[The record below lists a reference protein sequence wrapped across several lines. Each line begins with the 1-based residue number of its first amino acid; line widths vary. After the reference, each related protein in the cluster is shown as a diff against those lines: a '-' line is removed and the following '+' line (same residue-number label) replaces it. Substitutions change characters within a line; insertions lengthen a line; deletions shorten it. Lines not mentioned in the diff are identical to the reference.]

1 MKMSVKR
8 LAEIPGFNID
18 RVAASAGDDPEVLR
32 MENLDT
38 DLPPPPGVIEATREA
53 VGQDEANSWL
63 PFTGKDEMKVA
74 IAAHVKRRS
83 GVEYEALAEV
93 IVTCG
98 EGDAML
104 DSLLASTD
112 LGDEVIVT
120 DPTYAGMI
128 NRVRLAGAVPH
139 LVPLRPES
147 EGWRLD
153 LDALRAAASDRTK
166 AVFVMN
172 PSLPTG
178 CVLEPEEWD
187 AIAAVCRDQDA
198 WLLYCSIYEGI
209 VFDGRPTFHPASLE
223 GMRDRTIT
231 MGSVSLEYRMIGWRV
246 GWVVAPSSIAAD
258 VGLVSIYNG
267 LVGGGIAQAGARVAL
282 ESPAEDL
289 ASAVAEYQRR
299 RDVTMKQL
307 EPYSPVP
314 AAGGWSILVDVA
326 RLGLDGA
333 EASRRLLEQKVAAT
347 PMRGWGG
354 DVAERFVR
362 FVFSN
367 EPVERLEL
375 LGERARVALASS

>member
-1 MKMSVKR
+1 MSVKR

-18 RVAASAGDDPEVLR
+18 RVAAAAGDDPEVLR

-53 VGQDEANSWL
+53 VGLDEANSWL
-63 PFTGKDEMKVA
+63 PFTGKDEMKQA
-74 IAAHVKRRS
+74 IVEHVKRRS
-83 GVEYEALAEV
+83 GVSYEALSEV
-93 IVTCG
+93 TVTCG

-128 NRVRLAGAVPH
+128 NRVRLAGAVPR
-139 LVPLRPES
+139 LVPLRPAD

-153 LDALRAAASDRTK
+153 LSALRAAASDRTK

-178 CVLEPEEWD
+178 CVLEPEEWE
-187 AIAAVCRDQDA
+187 AIAAVCRGQDA

-209 VFDGRPTFHPASLE
+209 VFDGHPIIHPASLE

-246 GWVVAPSSIAAD
+246 GWVVAPLSIASD
-258 VGLVSIYNG
+258 IGLVSIYNG
-267 LVGGGIAQAGARVAL
+267 LVPGGIGQAGARVAL
-282 ESPAEDL
+282 ESPTEDFT
-289 ASAVAEYQRR
+289 SAVAEYQRR
-299 RDVTMKQL
+299 RDVTMEQL
-307 EPYSPVP
+307 APYSPVP
-314 AAGGWSILVDVA
+314 AAGGWSFLVDVT

-347 PMRGWGG
+347 PMKGWGG
-354 DVAERFVR
+354 GVAERYVR

-367 EPVERLEL
+367 EPVERLER
-375 LGERARVALASS
+375 LGERARVALAPS

>member
-1 MKMSVKR
+1 MSVKR

-18 RVAASAGDDPEVLR
+18 RVAAAAGDDPEVLR

-53 VGQDEANSWL
+53 VGLDEANSWL
-63 PFTGKDEMKVA
+63 PFTGKDEMKQA
-74 IAAHVKRRS
+74 IVEHVKRRS
-83 GVEYEALAEV
+83 GVSYEALSEV
-93 IVTCG
+93 TVTCG

-128 NRVRLAGAVPH
+128 NRVRLAGAVPR
-139 LVPLRPES
+139 LVPLRPAD

-153 LDALRAAASDRTK
+153 LSALRAAASDRTK

-178 CVLEPEEWD
+178 CVLEPEEWE

-209 VFDGRPTFHPASLE
+209 VFDGRPIIHPASLE

-246 GWVVAPSSIAAD
+246 GWVVAPLSIASD
-258 VGLVSIYNG
+258 IGLVSIYNG
-267 LVGGGIAQAGARVAL
+267 LVPGGIGQAGARVAL
-282 ESPAEDL
+282 ESPTEDFT
-289 ASAVAEYQRR
+289 SAVAEYQRR
-299 RDVTMKQL
+299 RDVTMEQL
-307 EPYSPVP
+307 APYSPVP
-314 AAGGWSILVDVA
+314 AAGGWSFLVDVT

-347 PMRGWGG
+347 PMKGWGG
-354 DVAERFVR
+354 GVAERYVR

-367 EPVERLEL
+367 EPVERLER
-375 LGERARVALASS
+375 LGERARVALAPS

>member
-1 MKMSVKR
+1 MSVKR

-18 RVAASAGDDPEVLR
+18 RVAAAAGDDPEVLR

-53 VGQDEANSWL
+53 VGLDEANSWL
-63 PFTGKDEMKVA
+63 PFTGKDEMKQA
-74 IAAHVKRRS
+74 IVEHVKRRS
-83 GVEYEALAEV
+83 GVSYEALSEV
-93 IVTCG
+93 TVTCG

-128 NRVRLAGAVPH
+128 NRVRLAGAVPR
-139 LVPLRPES
+139 LVPLRPAD

-153 LDALRAAASDRTK
+153 LSALRAAASDRMK

-178 CVLEPEEWD
+178 CVLEPEEWE

-209 VFDGRPTFHPASLE
+209 VFDGRSIIHPASLE

-246 GWVVAPSSIAAD
+246 GWVVAPLSIASD
-258 VGLVSIYNG
+258 IGLVSIYNG
-267 LVGGGIAQAGARVAL
+267 LVPGGIGQAGARVAL
-282 ESPAEDL
+282 ESPTEDFT
-289 ASAVAEYQRR
+289 SAVAEYQRR
-299 RDVTMKQL
+299 RDVTMEQL
-307 EPYSPVP
+307 APYSPVP
-314 AAGGWSILVDVA
+314 AAGGWSFLVDVT

-347 PMRGWGG
+347 PMKGWGG
-354 DVAERFVR
+354 GVAERYVR

-367 EPVERLEL
+367 EPVERLER
-375 LGERARVALASS
+375 LGERARVALAPS

>member
-1 MKMSVKR
+1 MSVKR

-18 RVAASAGDDPEVLR
+18 RVAAAAGDDPEVLR

-53 VGQDEANSWL
+53 VGLDEANSWL
-63 PFTGKDEMKVA
+63 PFTGKDEMKQA
-74 IAAHVKRRS
+74 IVEHVKRRS
-83 GVEYEALAEV
+83 GVSYEALSEV

-128 NRVRLAGAVPH
+128 NRVRLAGAVPR
-139 LVPLRPES
+139 LVPLRPAD

-153 LDALRAAASDRTK
+153 LSALRAAASDRTK

-178 CVLEPEEWD
+178 CVLEPEEWE

-209 VFDGRPTFHPASLE
+209 VFDGRSINHPASLE

-246 GWVVAPSSIAAD
+246 GWVVAPLSIASD
-258 VGLVSIYNG
+258 IGLVSIYNG
-267 LVGGGIAQAGARVAL
+267 LVPGGIGQAGARVAL
-282 ESPAEDL
+282 ESPTEDFT
-289 ASAVAEYQRR
+289 SAVAEYQRR
-299 RDVTMKQL
+299 
-307 EPYSPVP
+307 
-314 AAGGWSILVDVA
+314 
-326 RLGLDGA
+326 
-333 EASRRLLEQKVAAT
+333 
-347 PMRGWGG
+347 
-354 DVAERFVR
+354 
-362 FVFSN
+362 
-367 EPVERLEL
+367 
-375 LGERARVALASS
+375 

>member
-1 MKMSVKR
+1 MSVKR

-53 VGQDEANSWL
+53 VGLDEANSWL
-63 PFTGKDEMKVA
+63 PFTGKDEMKQA
-74 IAAHVKRRS
+74 IAAHVKRRG
-83 GVEYEALAEV
+83 GVEYEALSEV

-128 NRVRLAGAVPH
+128 NRVRLAGAIPR
-139 LVPLRPES
+139 LVPLRPGD

-153 LDALRAAASDRTK
+153 LSALVAAASDRTK

-178 CVLEPEEWD
+178 CVLEPEEWE
-187 AIAAVCRDQDA
+187 AIAAVCRDHDA

-209 VFDGRPTFHPASLE
+209 VFDGRPIFHPASLE
-223 GMRDRTIT
+223 GMRGRTIT

-246 GWVVAPSSIAAD
+246 GWVVAPSSIASD
-258 VGLVSIYNG
+258 IGLVSIYNG
-267 LVGGGIAQAGARVAL
+267 LVPGGIGQAGARVAL
-282 ESPAEDL
+282 ESPAEDFT
-289 ASAVAEYQRR
+289 STVAEYERR
-299 RDVTMKQL
+299 RNVTMEQL
-307 EPYSPVP
+307 EPYAPVP
-314 AAGGWSILVDVA
+314 AAGGWSFLVDVT
-326 RLGLDGA
+326 RLRLDGA

-347 PMRGWGG
+347 PMKGWGG
-354 DVAERFVR
+354 EVAERYVR

-367 EPVERLEL
+367 EPVERLGL

>member
-1 MKMSVKR
+1 MSVKR

-18 RVAASAGDDPEVLR
+18 RVAAAAGDDPEVLR

-53 VGQDEANSWL
+53 VGLDEANSWL
-63 PFTGKDEMKVA
+63 PFTGKDEMKQA
-74 IAAHVKRRS
+74 IVEHVKRRS
-83 GVEYEALAEV
+83 GVSYEALSEV
-93 IVTCG
+93 TVTCG

-128 NRVRLAGAVPH
+128 NRVRLAGAVPR
-139 LVPLRPES
+139 LVPLRPAD

-153 LDALRAAASDRTK
+153 LSALRAAASDRTK

-178 CVLEPEEWD
+178 CVLEPEEWE

-209 VFDGRPTFHPASLE
+209 VFDGRSIIHPASLE

-246 GWVVAPSSIAAD
+246 GWVVAPLSIASD
-258 VGLVSIYNG
+258 IGLVSIYNG
-267 LVGGGIAQAGARVAL
+267 LVPGGIGQAGARVAL
-282 ESPAEDL
+282 ESPTEDFT
-289 ASAVAEYQRR
+289 SAVAEYQRR
-299 RDVTMKQL
+299 RDVTMEQL
-307 EPYSPVP
+307 APYSPVP
-314 AAGGWSILVDVA
+314 AAGGWSFLVDVT

-347 PMRGWGG
+347 PMKGWGG
-354 DVAERFVR
+354 GVAERYVR

-367 EPVERLEL
+367 EPVERLER
-375 LGERARVALASS
+375 LGERARVALAPS

>member
-1 MKMSVKR
+1 MSVKR

-18 RVAASAGDDPEVLR
+18 RVAAAAGDDPEVLR

-53 VGQDEANSWL
+53 VGLDEANSWL
-63 PFTGKDEMKVA
+63 PFTGKDEMKQA
-74 IAAHVKRRS
+74 IVEHVKRRS
-83 GVEYEALAEV
+83 GVSYEALSEV
-93 IVTCG
+93 TVTCG

-128 NRVRLAGAVPH
+128 NRVRLAGAVPR
-139 LVPLRPES
+139 LVPLRPADT
-147 EGWRLD
+147 GWRLD
-153 LDALRAAASDRTK
+153 LSALRAAASDRTK

-178 CVLEPEEWD
+178 CVLEPEEWE

-209 VFDGRPTFHPASLE
+209 VFDGRPIIHPASLE

-246 GWVVAPSSIAAD
+246 GWVVAPLSIASD
-258 VGLVSIYNG
+258 IGLVSIYNG
-267 LVGGGIAQAGARVAL
+267 LVPGGIGQAGARVAL
-282 ESPAEDL
+282 ESPTEDFT
-289 ASAVAEYQRR
+289 SAVAEYQRR
-299 RDVTMKQL
+299 RDVTMEQL
-307 EPYSPVP
+307 APYSPVP
-314 AAGGWSILVDVA
+314 AAGGWSFLVDVT

-347 PMRGWGG
+347 PMKGWGG
-354 DVAERFVR
+354 GVAERYVR

-367 EPVERLEL
+367 EPVERLER
-375 LGERARVALASS
+375 LGERARVALAPS

>member
-1 MKMSVKR
+1 MSVKR

-18 RVAASAGDDPEVLR
+18 RVAAAAGDDPEVLR

-53 VGQDEANSWL
+53 VGLDEANSWL
-63 PFTGKDEMKVA
+63 PFTGKDEMKQA
-74 IAAHVKRRS
+74 IVEHVKRRS
-83 GVEYEALAEV
+83 GVNYEALSEV
-93 IVTCG
+93 TVTCG

-128 NRVRLAGAVPH
+128 NRVRLAGAVPR
-139 LVPLRPES
+139 LVPLRPAD

-153 LDALRAAASDRTK
+153 LSALRAAASDRTK

-178 CVLEPEEWD
+178 CVLEPEEWE

-209 VFDGRPTFHPASLE
+209 VFDGRPIIHPASLE

-246 GWVVAPSSIAAD
+246 GWVVAPLSIASD
-258 VGLVSIYNG
+258 IGLVSIYNG
-267 LVGGGIAQAGARVAL
+267 LVPGGIGQAGARVAL
-282 ESPAEDL
+282 ESPTEDFT
-289 ASAVAEYQRR
+289 SAVAEYQRR
-299 RDVTMKQL
+299 RDVTMEQL
-307 EPYSPVP
+307 APYSPVP
-314 AAGGWSILVDVA
+314 AAGGWSFLVDVT
-326 RLGLDGA
+326 RLGLYGA

-347 PMRGWGG
+347 PMKGWGG
-354 DVAERFVR
+354 GVAERYVR

-367 EPVERLEL
+367 EPVERLER
-375 LGERARVALASS
+375 LGERARVALAPS